1 MYFYLGKNAGS
12 ILTCFLIAVK
22 ICVATNGLCIFRR
35 GSVELRFFDF
45 RRLIMDKYEKPMS
58 AEEIIKIVRQF
69 KGEEPLGCDYDE
81 FMEKVIK
88 LGNEAEG
95 LTAHLE

>member
-1 MYFYLGKNAGS
+1 
-12 ILTCFLIAVK
+12 
-22 ICVATNGLCIFRR
+22 
-35 GSVELRFFDF
+35 
-45 RRLIMDKYEKPMS
+45 MDKYEKPMS

-69 KGEEPLGCDYDE
+69 KGEEPLGCDYDG

>member
-1 MYFYLGKNAGS
+1 
-12 ILTCFLIAVK
+12 
-22 ICVATNGLCIFRR
+22 
-35 GSVELRFFDF
+35 
-45 RRLIMDKYEKPMS
+45 MDKYEKPMS

-69 KGEEPLGCDYDE
+69 KGEEPLDCDYDE

-95 LTAHLE
+95 LTAHLV